1 MKEFELDNLQKQYDL
16 SDDDMEYLNDCLIDK
31 DNFIGAVIE
40 TLYEEYLVL
49 TDMYSCEIA
58 EMDEFIKYQIID
70 RLSNMSPSFYESR
83 FWMTGLDI
91 LSDYDNKYMSYGDN
105 FFVFDDLYDN
115 IIIEE
120 SLYSTITEEF
130 HTLTDTII
138 LSNEITEKIIEGV
151 KNFIKNK

>member
-40 TLYEEYLVL
+40 ILYEEYLVL

-70 RLSNMSPSFYESR
+70 RLSNMYPSFYDSR

-91 LSDYDNKYMSYGDN
+91 LRDYDNKYMSYGDN

-115 IIIEE
+115 ILIDE
-120 SLYSTITEEF
+120 SLSSIISEEF

-138 LSNEITEKIIEGV
+138 LSNEIRKKIIEGV
-151 KNFIKNK
+151 KKFIKQ